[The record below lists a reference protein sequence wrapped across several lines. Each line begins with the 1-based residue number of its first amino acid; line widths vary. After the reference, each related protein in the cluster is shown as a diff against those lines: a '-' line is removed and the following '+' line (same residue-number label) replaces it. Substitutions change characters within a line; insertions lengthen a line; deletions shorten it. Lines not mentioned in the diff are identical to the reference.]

1 MKNNKYI
8 LLPALFHQHL
18 FYLKQSRR
26 SHAPQDKANAEL
38 LLPEQRLYAVP
49 CTRASQKSTPYE
61 GSLTGRHGRPRLN
74 LWCVRFARSRPRSR
88 PEFKLERYDD
98 IITDNLISTEYVHLP
113 ITGIFR
119 RGRCSHL
126 SFEPSRPPLA
136 EAVSDLL
143 SQGHLLQ
150 YLARP
155 YLDRRRMV
163 TCTMAWP
170 LRGNRIA
177 CLCEDAA
184 KATSQT
190 GSFAYGERLS
200 RRGRD
205 TKGSTDRR
213 SRHAGDHYSTPMQRF
228 TYVNT

>member
-163 TCTMAWP
+163 TCTMAWS

-177 CLCEDAA
+177 SAKTRQKQQVKPALLPTENISRGGAETPRDQRIEDLDTLVITIVHLCSALP
-184 KATSQT
+184 T
-190 GSFAYGERLS
+190 
-200 RRGRD
+200 
-205 TKGSTDRR
+205 
-213 SRHAGDHYSTPMQRF
+213 
-228 TYVNT
+228 